1 MAPPLYGGRLG
12 PHVMRRRAFLRGLA
26 VGGAAFASGCV
37 RSEATPSPSPPTTAS
52 PTARPATASPSP
64 TVVSPDWNG
73 LRTALRD
80 GLVRPGDPTYDAA
93 RVLYNTR
100 FDGVRP
106 QAVARCAT
114 AEDVRAC
121 IQFARTH
128 RVPLAVRSGGH
139 SYGGWST
146 GQGLV
151 IDVGRMSAIDVQDGR
166 VTVGAGTRLI
176 DVYEAVAARGQ
187 GIAAGSCPTVGI
199 TGLTLGGG
207 VGVLS
212 RAWGLTCDDLLAA
225 QVVTADGQ
233 VRACDDARDGDLF
246 WALRG
251 GGGGSFGVVTSLTL
265 RTHPATALAIGFL
278 SWPWSRAATV
288 VSAWQSWMSRAPDAL
303 WSTLHLQTGPQGPE
317 VTMHAVL
324 TGTASDLASR
334 FDTLVAGTGAPS
346 YREQG
351 VRTYRDVM
359 LLEAGCLGR
368 SLEQCHLVGTTP
380 AAVLGRETYVAKSAV
395 AQQPLSEAAIAAL
408 VGAIASL
415 AGRPGVGGGA
425 VLLDSL
431 GGAVSR
437 VAPSATAF
445 AHRDAFAVAQLIA
458 SWNAA
463 GPASVADDM
472 QTWLRDLYATARP
485 LIGRGAYVNYAD
497 AELPDWEDA
506 YWGANYARLRQV
518 KAMYD
523 PDRIFDFPQAVRA

>member
-1 MAPPLYGGRLG
+1 
-12 PHVMRRRAFLRGLA
+12 MRRRAFLRGLA
-26 VGGAAFASGCV
+26 VSGTAIAAGCG
-37 RSEATPSPSPPTTAS
+37 RADATPSPSPSTSASATA
-52 PTARPATASPSP
+52 TAVPATPSP
-64 TVVSPDWNG
+64 VPTVAPPDWDA

-80 GLVRPGDPTYDAA
+80 GLVRPNDPIYDAA

-106 QAVARCAT
+106 QAIARCAT
-114 AEDVRAC
+114 AEDVREC
-121 IQFARTH
+121 VRFARMYGV
-128 RVPLAVRSGGH
+128 RLALRSGGH

-146 GQGLV
+146 GAGLV
-151 IDVGRMSAIDVQDGR
+151 IDVGRMSAIDVQNGR

-176 DVYEAVAARGQ
+176 DLYDAVAARGQ
-187 GIAAGSCPTVGI
+187 GVPAGSCPTVGV

-207 VGVLS
+207 VGVMS
-212 RAWGLTCDDLLAA
+212 RAWGLTCDDLVAA

-233 VRACDDARDGDLF
+233 VRDCDETRDTDLF

-265 RTHPATALAIGFL
+265 RTHPATALAIGFMT
-278 SWPWSRAATV
+278 WPWSRAATV
-288 VSAWQSWMSRAPDAL
+288 VSAWQAWMSRAPDAL
-303 WSTLHLQTGPQGPE
+303 WSTLHLQTGADGPE

-324 TGTASDLASR
+324 TGATAALASR
-334 FDTLVAGTGAPS
+334 FDTLVTATGAPS
-346 YREQG
+346 YRETG

-380 AAVLGRETYVAKSAV
+380 AGVLGRETYAAKSAI
-395 AQQPLSEAAIAAL
+395 AQQPLPDTAIAAL
-408 VGAIASL
+408 VSAITSL
-415 AGRPGVGGGA
+415 AGRAGVGGGA

-437 VAPSATAF
+437 IAPSATAF
-445 AHRDAFAVAQLIA
+445 AHRDAFAVTQLIA
-458 SWNAA
+458 SWDAA
-463 GPASVADDM
+463 APATVADAT

-497 AELPDWEDA
+497 ADLTDWEDA

-518 KAMYD
+518 KAKYD
-523 PDRIFDFPQAVRA
+523 PDRLFDFPQAVRP

>member
-1 MAPPLYGGRLG
+1 
-12 PHVMRRRAFLRGLA
+12 MRRRAFLRGLA
-26 VGGAAFASGCV
+26 VSGTAIAAGCGKAN
-37 RSEATPSPSPPTTAS
+37 ATPSPSPSTSASATA
-52 PTARPATASPSP
+52 TAVPATPSP
-64 TVVSPDWNG
+64 VPTVAPPDWDA

-80 GLVRPGDPTYDAA
+80 GLVRPNDPIYDAA

-106 QAVARCAT
+106 QAIARCAT
-114 AEDVRAC
+114 AEDVREC
-121 IQFARTH
+121 VRFARMYGV
-128 RVPLAVRSGGH
+128 RLALRSGGH

-146 GQGLV
+146 GAGLV
-151 IDVGRMSAIDVQDGR
+151 IDVGRMSAIDVQNGR

-176 DVYEAVAARGQ
+176 DLYDAVAARGQ
-187 GIAAGSCPTVGI
+187 GVPAGSCPTVGV

-207 VGVLS
+207 VGVMS
-212 RAWGLTCDDLLAA
+212 RAWGLTCDDLVAA

-233 VRACDDARDGDLF
+233 VRDCDETRDTDLF
-246 WALRG
+246 WALR

-265 RTHPATALAIGFL
+265 RTHPATALAIGFMT
-278 SWPWSRAATV
+278 WPWSRAATV
-288 VSAWQSWMSRAPDAL
+288 VSAWQAWMSRAPDAL
-303 WSTLHLQTGPQGPE
+303 WSTLHLQTGADGPE

-324 TGTASDLASR
+324 TGATAALASR
-334 FDTLVAGTGAPS
+334 FDTLVTATGAPS
-346 YREQG
+346 YRETG

-380 AAVLGRETYVAKSAV
+380 AGVLGRETYAAKSAI
-395 AQQPLSEAAIAAL
+395 AQQPLPDTAIAAL
-408 VGAIASL
+408 VSAITSL
-415 AGRPGVGGGA
+415 AGRAGVGGGA

-437 VAPSATAF
+437 IAPSATAF
-445 AHRDAFAVAQLIA
+445 AHRDAFAVTQLIA
-458 SWNAA
+458 SWDAA
-463 GPASVADDM
+463 APATVADAT

-497 AELPDWEDA
+497 ADLTDWEDA

-518 KAMYD
+518 KAKYD
-523 PDRIFDFPQAVRA
+523 PDRLFDFPQAVRP